1 MIKSKIFFVL
11 VLVTA
16 FAKAQTTNPALLVTI
31 QKASQSEINA
41 YVIADLEL
49 GMLVYNTDV
58 NRIFEYTTSGF
69 VQILTTNDVNETVTT
84 LVNNGDGTFTY
95 TSEDNSTTNFDTND
109 TLTTFLQDDANVTGE
124 ITYTDEAGNQSTA
137 QVVSADTDNQI
148 EVGSDGGAYLG
159 PTVHN
164 GFFIISGDGT
174 VTVSGIPFEPSQVTF
189 VAHANVESL
198 SISADNGVGDNARGI
213 YNSYGSMN
221 GFVNNS
227 SGTLQQQ
234 VIYVGGHG
242 NSINDISRY
251 ASSAHCIG
259 IRYGD
264 QNGRSLG
271 RISGAFDAFTA
282 DGFTINVTY
291 VNGVVSSNTTSTNLT
306 LRVRPD
312 DVQNEDIV
320 VLYTAY
326 R

>member
-1 MIKSKIFFVL
+1 MQKLILFVSL
-11 VLVTA
+11 LLIA
-16 FAKAQTTNPALLVTI
+16 FAKAQTTDPMSLVNI
-31 QKASQSEINA
+31 QKASQSEIDA
-41 YVIADLEL
+41 YDPTLLEI
-49 GMLVYNTDV
+49 GMLVYNTDK
-58 NRIFEYTTSGF
+58 NRIYEYTDQGFLEILTSG
-69 VQILTTNDVNETVTT
+69 
-84 LVNNGDGTFTY
+84 
-95 TSEDNSTTNFDTND
+95 
-109 TLTTFLQDDANVTGE
+109 NVHT
-124 ITYTDEAGNQSTA
+124 
-137 QVVSADTDNQI
+137 
-148 EVGSDGGAYLG
+148 
-159 PTVHN
+159 
-164 GFFIISGDGT
+164 GFFIISGNGV

-213 YNSYGSMN
+213 YNSFGTMN

-291 VNGVVSSNTTSTNLT
+291 VNGVVSSSTTSTNLA